1 MKFKQMVSVLLGV
14 TFMLTGLYAIA
25 YQQADTREGRADIIV
40 IDSMKVFGDLERP
53 GVPFPHDQHTDAL
66 EKQGQ
71 DCSTCHQKID
81 DKLVLKF
88 KRTADTDHETTLD
101 IYHTDCITC
110 HEENAVADQDT
121 GPVECGTCH
130 QLEPTVVAAQAVID
144 FDASLHH
151 KHIEAAENTCESCHH
166 GYDATKEEIVYEK
179 GQEDSCRTCHKDQF
193 VDNAMSYKDASH
205 EQCID
210 CHQQKKAE
218 DKIENAAVASVKCA
232 GCHEAD
238 QLKKIAKLDTIPRLD
253 RNQPDTT
260 FVKSFDKITSQM
272 MDAVIFD
279 HQKHETNVS
288 ECSTC
293 HHETLN
299 ACESCHT
306 LSGKKEGDWVTL
318 AQAMHDVKSDRS
330 CTGCHEEKVQAK
342 ECSGCHSLIQ
352 TKMHVSEGQSCQT
365 CHAVSIEGLGK
376 DKASGAELMAKHYQ
390 PKPPQET
397 TIDIDALP
405 EKIIIDVISKEYQ
418 GVSFPHRDIVQTMM
432 NNIEGNALADNFHQG
447 KNVVCQS
454 CHHNSPDTLDPPPKC
469 ISCHS
474 SSETAMGSEVP
485 EMKAAYHQQCFDC
498 HKALEINEPETT
510 DCVSCHEEKE

>member
-1 MKFKQMVSVLLGV
+1 MKDKYKIAALLSVVLAV
-14 TFMLTGLYAIA
+14 IALYAFA
-25 YQQADTREGRADIIV
+25 GQQIDSRRGRAGVIV

-53 GVPFPHDQHTDAL
+53 GVTFPHDKHTNAL
-66 EKQGQ
+66 EKQGK
-71 DCSTCHQKID
+71 DCSACHPKEGD
-81 DKLVLKF
+81 DLVFKF
-88 KRTADTDHETTLD
+88 KRIADTDKETTLD

-110 HEENAVADQDT
+110 HEENAAADQDT

-130 QLEPTVVAAQAVID
+130 QLKPAVVAAQAVID

-151 KHIEAAENTCESCHH
+151 KHIEAADNTCESCHH

-179 GQEDSCRTCHKDQF
+179 GQEESCRTCHKDQLI
-193 VDNAMSYKDASH
+193 DNAMSYKDASH

-210 CHQQKKAE
+210 CHQKKKV
-218 DKIENAAVASVKCA
+218 DGKIENTTVASVKCA
-232 GCHEAD
+232 GCHEAG
-238 QLKKIAKLDTIPRLD
+238 QLKKIVKLDTIPRLD

-260 FVKSFDKITSQM
+260 FIKSFDNITSQM

-279 HQKHETNVS
+279 HQKHETTVS
-288 ECSTC
+288 DCSTC

-306 LSGKKEGDWVTL
+306 LSGKKEGNWVTL

-342 ECSGCHSLIQ
+342 ECSGCHSLVK
-352 TKMHVSEGQSCQT
+352 TKMHVSEGQSCKT
-365 CHAVSIEGLGK
+365 CHAVSIERLSK

-390 PKPPQET
+390 SKPPQET
-397 TIDIDALP
+397 TIDFDALP

-454 CHHNSPDTLDPPPKC
+454 CHHNSPETLDPLPRC
-469 ISCHS
+469 VSCHAS
-474 SSETAMGSEVP
+474 ADNKQDGRIP
-485 EMKAAYHQQCFDC
+485 GMKAAYHQQCFDC
-498 HKALEINEPETT
+498 HEALDMKEPDSTNCT
-510 DCVSCHEEKE
+510 ACHEEK